1 MNRARRRKKGIQ
13 SEGRPQAAAEPD
25 FDSVSVVTMCQS
37 IQMLI
42 DNLANRGFPV
52 HDWDNKEKTVKQI
65 GFIGGKVYFL
75 ATKEGED
82 EDEKA
87 T

>member
-1 MNRARRRKKGIQ
+1 MNRARRRKMGIQ
-13 SEGRPQAAAEPD
+13 AAQSQQEPD
-25 FDSVSVVTMCQS
+25 FDSVPVVTICES

-42 DNLANRGFPV
+42 DNLASRGFPV
-52 HDWDNKEKTVKQI
+52 IDWDNKDKTVKQI

-75 ATKEGED
+75 ATKEGEN
-82 EDEKA
+82 EDEEA

>member
-1 MNRARRRKKGIQ
+1 MNRARRHKKVIQ
-13 SEGRPQAAAEPD
+13 SEGIPQAAAETD
-25 FDSVSVVTMCQS
+25 FDSVPVATMCQS

-52 HDWDNKEKTVKQI
+52 HDWDNKDKTVKQI

-82 EDEKA
+82 EEA

>member
-1 MNRARRRKKGIQ
+1 MNRARRRKKGIPSAQ
-13 SEGRPQAAAEPD
+13 SQQEPD
-25 FDSVSVVTMCQS
+25 FDSVPVVTICES

-42 DNLANRGFPV
+42 DNLADRGFPV
-52 HDWDNKEKTVKQI
+52 HDWDNKDKSVKQI